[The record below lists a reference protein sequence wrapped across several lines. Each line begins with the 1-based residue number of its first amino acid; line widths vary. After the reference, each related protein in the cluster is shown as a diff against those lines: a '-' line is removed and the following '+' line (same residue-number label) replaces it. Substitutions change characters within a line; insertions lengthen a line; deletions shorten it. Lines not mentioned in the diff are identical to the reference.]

1 MSSSTI
7 TPNADTDEATLI
19 NVFTVDPGRHTELI
33 DALGRATDGLFTT
46 AAGFTSANLHAS
58 LDGGRVVNDA
68 QWASME
74 HFQAALERPDI
85 LECAAIATSYDPVL
99 ARVTSVHGPESDQRP
114 TDA

>member
-1 MSSSTI
+1 M
-7 TPNADTDEATLI
+7 TLI
-19 NVFTVDPGRHTELI
+19 NVFTVDPGRQAELI
-33 DALGRATDGLFTT
+33 EALGRATDGLFTT

-58 LDGGRVVNDA
+58 LDGGRVVNYA

-74 HFQAALERPDI
+74 HFQAALERPDIHEHI

-99 ARVTSVHGPESDQRP
+99 ARVTSVHGPDSDQSS